1 MQKKRSRVLSLLLA
15 LCLVTGLACVPAAA
29 VYSSDMSYIRIA
41 NTFDFSVAY
50 DEAYLSTGEIP
61 LGRVNFDVTNT
72 SGAGTPGV
80 VHTISPGETSF
91 DIVNGDGVA
100 LTVEAEVGTDDGDW
114 TVGTAQTKTFW
125 LDLTIT
131 GFDDPSLFW
140 ADDLTFESDGS
151 SQGFRPIN
159 LAYTMTSTGK
169 EYPAASPIFYISV
182 DLEYQNPPE
191 PTSSDGFTFSFDH
204 DGNATLTG
212 YDSLAAGRPSHV
224 DVPDTATDASG
235 QSYPVTAIDS
245 GVFQGCSWITSVTIP
260 DSVRSIGTYAFSD
273 TGLTSVTIPSS
284 VTEYGAYIFSGCE
297 SLTSASLPENM
308 TAIPNGLFHLCFS
321 LSSVNLP
328 SGLTSIGYQAFQ
340 RCSLTSADI
349 PDGVTSI
356 GDYAFDDNPLTSLD
370 LPSSLREIGDGAF
383 QDCGDITSLTLPEGL
398 ETIGQEAFQDISITS
413 LYIPGSVKKIDQWAF
428 MDCIDLTSVTFG
440 EGITDT
446 GYESFRNCRGLTDI
460 TFSSTV
466 QRIISFR
473 SCVSLETVTIPA
485 SVTSIGDGFQDCTSL
500 RILYMKPM
508 TAPRIGYY
516 NQTEGVVLVIPKGAT
531 GYDTTTWREYTIVFE
546 GDPIP
551 EIPDEEEEKPAVSLS
566 PTSLN
571 FGAVDADGSRPAAR
585 TVTVTNSGNVELTL
599 RQPAADDYDIGS
611 LSRTTLAA
619 GQTATFTVQPRAGL
633 KPGEYDETVTLSTS
647 QGVSARLTLS
657 YTVEGDAAVSLSP
670 TSLDFGSAESGYDQ
684 PAARTVT
691 VTNSGDTQLTLTQ
704 PTADDYVIG
713 SLSRTTLSAG
723 QSATFTVRPRAG
735 LAAGSYSE
743 TVSVRAGEA
752 GSVSLRLSFTVA
764 GEEEEP
770 PAIPFTDVKEGDWYY
785 EAVKYAYDNDVMNG
799 TSGTSFAPNGQ
810 VSRAM
815 VAQVLYNLAGA
826 PAASGASFQD
836 VPASAWY
843 AGAVGWAAA
852 EDIVSGYGG
861 NTFGPDDNV
870 TREQLAVM
878 LCRYA
883 QAGGKDVS
891 ADGAAAQGFAD
902 YASVS
907 SWAADAVNWAVE
919 AGLLSGKSGNRLDPA
934 GTATRAELATI
945 LMRFCQL

>member
-50 DEAYLSTGEIP
+50 NEAYLSTGEIP

-224 DVPDTATDASG
+224 DIPDTATDASG

-245 GVFQGCSWITSVTIP
+245 RVFQDCSWITSVTIP
-260 DSVRSIGTYAFSD
+260 DSVRSIGGNAFSG

-284 VTEYGAYIFSGCE
+284 VTEYGAYIFSECE

-321 LSSVNLP
+321 LSSVNFP
-328 SGLTSIGYQAFQ
+328 SGLTSIGTQAFQ

-383 QDCGDITSLTLPEGL
+383 QDCDKLTSLTLPEGL
-398 ETIGQEAFQDISITS
+398 ETIGQEAFQATSITS
-413 LYIPGSVKKIDQWAF
+413 LYIPGSVKKIDTYAF
-428 MDCIDLTSVTFG
+428 MDCIDLRSVTFG
-440 EGITDT
+440 EGVTDT
-446 GYESFRNCRGLTDI
+446 GNDSFRNCRSLTDI

-633 KPGEYDETVTLSTS
+633 KPGE
-647 QGVSARLTLS
+647 
-657 YTVEGDAAVSLSP
+657 
-670 TSLDFGSAESGYDQ
+670 
-684 PAARTVT
+684 
-691 VTNSGDTQLTLTQ
+691 
-704 PTADDYVIG
+704 
-713 SLSRTTLSAG
+713 
-723 QSATFTVRPRAG
+723 
-735 LAAGSYSE
+735 
-743 TVSVRAGEA
+743 
-752 GSVSLRLSFTVA
+752 
-764 GEEEEP
+764 
-770 PAIPFTDVKEGDWYY
+770 
-785 EAVKYAYDNDVMNG
+785 
-799 TSGTSFAPNGQ
+799 
-810 VSRAM
+810 
-815 VAQVLYNLAGA
+815 
-826 PAASGASFQD
+826 
-836 VPASAWY
+836 
-843 AGAVGWAAA
+843 
-852 EDIVSGYGG
+852 
-861 NTFGPDDNV
+861 
-870 TREQLAVM
+870 
-878 LCRYA
+878 
-883 QAGGKDVS
+883 
-891 ADGAAAQGFAD
+891 
-902 YASVS
+902 
-907 SWAADAVNWAVE
+907 
-919 AGLLSGKSGNRLDPA
+919 
-934 GTATRAELATI
+934 
-945 LMRFCQL
+945 

>member
-1 MQKKRSRVLSLLLA
+1 MMKRSRVLSLLLA
-15 LCLVTGLACVPAAA
+15 LCLVTGLACVPASA
-29 VYSSDMSYIRIA
+29 VYSSDMNYIHIA
-41 NTFDFSVAY
+41 NSFDFSVAY

-224 DVPDTATDASG
+224 DIPDTATDASG

-245 GVFQGCSWITSVTIP
+245 RVFQGCSWITSVTIP

-328 SGLTSIGYQAFQ
+328 SGLTSIGTQAFQ

-571 FGAVDADGSRPAAR
+571 FGAVDADESRPAAR
-585 TVTVTNSGNVELTL
+585 TVTVRNTGNVELTL
-599 RQPAADDYDIGS
+599 RQPAADDYVIGS
-611 LSRTTLAA
+611 LSATTLAA

-633 KPGEYDETVTLSTS
+633 KPGEYDETVTLSAS
-647 QGVSARLTLS
+647 QGVSARLSLS

-670 TSLDFGSAESGYDQ
+670 TSLDFGSAEAGYDQ

-735 LAAGSYSE
+735 LEAGSYSE

-752 GSVSLRLSFTVA
+752 GSISLRLSFTVE
-764 GEEEEP
+764 GEE
-770 PAIPFTDVKEGDWYY
+770 KEQPSD
-785 EAVKYAYDNDVMNG
+785 
-799 TSGTSFAPNGQ
+799 
-810 VSRAM
+810 
-815 VAQVLYNLAGA
+815 
-826 PAASGASFQD
+826 
-836 VPASAWY
+836 
-843 AGAVGWAAA
+843 
-852 EDIVSGYGG
+852 
-861 NTFGPDDNV
+861 
-870 TREQLAVM
+870 
-878 LCRYA
+878 
-883 QAGGKDVS
+883 
-891 ADGAAAQGFAD
+891 
-902 YASVS
+902 
-907 SWAADAVNWAVE
+907 WAVE
-919 AGLLSGKSGNRLDPA
+919 QVNAAIKAGLVPESLQSKYTQ
-934 GTATRAELATI
+934 TATRAEFCALAVELYEKVTGKEITERATFSDTSDVNVQKMAGIGVINGIGGNRFNPNGELTREQAATI
-945 LMRFCQL
+945 LVRLADALGKPLPAGTAAFSDNASISSWALESVGRAKAGGIMDGIGNNTFSPQGAYTREQSIMTAYRLFETMQ

>member
-1 MQKKRSRVLSLLLA
+1 MQKKRSRILSLLLA
-15 LCLVTGLACVPAAA
+15 LCLVTGLACVPASAA
-29 VYSSDMSYIRIA
+29 TYYHFSYELNPTELSLAPVPYSEESTIDLGTV
-41 NTFDFSVAY
+41 TF
-50 DEAYLSTGEIP
+50 T
-61 LGRVNFDVTNT
+61 VTNT
-72 SGAGTPGV
+72 SEDTPFTVRAFGRNSTTAV
-80 VHTISPGETSF
+80 NDSGNAIKLIYSFSAQGNDTLNPGESGTFSLSF
-91 DIVNGDGVA
+91 TTLDCEPELFFGSDLTYHLDDERLISVGRTDRDDLDYIVVNVPVTFDLIYEQPQFDDVNGA
-100 LTVEAEVGTDDGDW
+100 
-114 TVGTAQTKTFW
+114 
-125 LDLTIT
+125 
-131 GFDDPSLFW
+131 
-140 ADDLTFESDGS
+140 
-151 SQGFRPIN
+151 
-159 LAYTMTSTGK
+159 
-169 EYPAASPIFYISV
+169 
-182 DLEYQNPPE
+182 
-191 PTSSDGFTFSFDH
+191 FSFSFWQ
-204 DGNATLTG
+204 GEATLTG

-224 DVPDTATDASG
+224 DIPATATDASG

-245 GVFQGCSWITSVTIP
+245 RVFQGCSWITSVTIP
-260 DSVRSIGTYAFSD
+260 DSVRSIGGNAFSD

-308 TAIPNGLFHLCFS
+308 TAIPDGLFHLCFS

-328 SGLTSIGYQAFQ
+328 SGLTSIGTQAFQ
-340 RCSLTSADI
+340 RCSLTSADL
-349 PDGVTSI
+349 PDGVTVI
-356 GDYAFDDNPLTSLD
+356 GEYAFDDNPLTSLD
-370 LPSSLREIGDGAF
+370 LPSGLREIGDGAF

-428 MDCIDLTSVTFG
+428 MDCIDLRSVTFG

-473 SCVSLETVTIPA
+473 GCISLETVTIPA

-531 GYDTTTWREYTIVFE
+531 GYDTTTWREFTVIHE

-551 EIPDEEEEKPAVSLS
+551 EIPEEPEEEEKPAVSLS

-571 FGAVDADGSRPAAR
+571 FGAVDADESRPAAR
-585 TVTVTNSGNVELTL
+585 TVTVRNTGNVELTL
-599 RQPAADDYDIGS
+599 RQPAADDYDLGS
-611 LSRTTLAA
+611 LSRTTLTP

-647 QGVSARLTLS
+647 QGVSARLSLS

-670 TSLDFGSAESGYDQ
+670 TSLDFGSAEAGYDQ

-691 VTNSGDTQLTLTQ
+691 VTNTGDTQLTLTQ

-723 QSATFTVRPRAG
+723 QSSTFTVRPRAG
-735 LAAGSYSE
+735 LEAGSYSE

-764 GEEEEP
+764 EEEEEP

-891 ADGAAAQGFAD
+891 ADGAAARGFTD